1 MDGGCGTDAVMA
13 LEGEMGLSFE
23 FAGAIFDLDC
33 RYFVQRDG
41 CFEFACSID
50 RA

>member
-23 FAGAIFDLDC
+23 CAGAIFDLDC
-33 RYFVQRDG
+33 RYFVQKG
-41 CFEFACSID
+41 WMF
-50 RA
+50 